1 MNFNPLALVLAFV
14 MTIILTPIV
23 RRVSLSLRILD
34 HPDKRKIHNNP
45 IPLLGSIAVF
55 LGILVGVLFYGL
67 NPQGRD
73 ECCLAKA

>member
-23 RRVSLSLRILD
+23 RRVALSLRILD

-55 LGILVGVLFYGL
+55 LGFLVGVLFYGL
-67 NPQGRD
+67 NP
-73 ECCLAKA
+73 

>member
-23 RRVSLSLRILD
+23 RRVALSLRILD

-45 IPLLGSIAVF
+45 IPLLGSFAVF
-55 LGILVGVLFYGL
+55 LGFLVGVLFYGL
-67 NPQGRD
+67 NP
-73 ECCLAKA
+73 